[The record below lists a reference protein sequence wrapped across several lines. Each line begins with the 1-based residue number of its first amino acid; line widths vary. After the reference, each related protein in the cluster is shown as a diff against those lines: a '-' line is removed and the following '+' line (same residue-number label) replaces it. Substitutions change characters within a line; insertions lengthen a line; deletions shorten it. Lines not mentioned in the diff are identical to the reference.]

1 MEALT
6 ILDTTLRDGSQSENI
21 SFSVEDKLAITRKLD
36 EFGVHYIEGGWPGSN
51 PKDILYFKHARDLDL
66 QNAKLVAFGSVRH
79 KNNQIDKDP
88 NIQALLQA
96 ETPVVSLFGKSWLL
110 HVKNALNA
118 TPEENL
124 EMIYD
129 SVAFFNSQGR
139 EVLYDAEHFFSG
151 YEDDAEYAI
160 STLKAAERG
169 GADVIILCDTNG
181 GTLPSRIAE
190 IITEI
195 KGLISTPIGIH
206 AHNDSELAV
215 ANTLAAVTAGASQIH
230 GTINGY
236 GERCGNAN
244 LCSIIPNLQL
254 KMGVPCVSSEQ
265 LEKITYLSD
274 YIAEIANVSHRS
286 ESAFVGKSAFAHK
299 GGVHVHA
306 VMKDTTTY
314 EHIPPKALGNSR
326 RILVSDLSGK
336 SNILYKAEELSV
348 DLEKHRDK
356 LPRIVNLLKKK
367 EHEGYAYEAAEGSLE
382 LMIRQTTE
390 EWKGYFELGGFRIM
404 MEKEPKGFPRSEA
417 TIRLKVAGQ
426 IEHIAAEGNGPVAA
440 LDNALRKAL
449 LNFYPEIEGVH
460 LTDYKVRVLNQK
472 GGTSAKV
479 RVLINFRAGDFAW
492 GTVGVSENIIEASWQ
507 ALTDGYSYF
516 LLKRGPSNRN
526 GHTKENVLQDAI
538 VNN

>member
-1 MEALT
+1 MEQFT

-21 SFSVEDKLAITRKLD
+21 SFSVEDKLAITKKLD
-36 EFGVHYIEGGWPGSN
+36 DFGIHYIEGGWPGSN
-51 PKDILYFKHARDLDL
+51 PKDILYFKEAKTL
-66 QNAKLVAFGSVRH
+66 QLKNAKLVAFGSVRH
-79 KNNQIDKDP
+79 KNNQTEKDP
-88 NIQALLQA
+88 NIQSLLLA
-96 ETPVVSLFGKSWLL
+96 ETPAVSLFGKSWLL

-118 TPEENL
+118 SPEENL
-124 EMIYD
+124 GMIYD
-129 SVAFFNSQGR
+129 SVAFFNSKGR

-151 YEDDAEYAI
+151 FEDDPEYAM

-169 GADVIILCDTNG
+169 GADIIILCDTNG
-181 GTLPSRIAE
+181 GTLPTRISE
-190 IITEI
+190 IVKEA
-195 KGLISTPIGIH
+195 KGQLSTPLGIH

-215 ANTLAAVTAGASQIH
+215 ANTLAAVTAGCEHVH

-254 KMGVPCVSSEQ
+254 KMGIHCTSAEQ
-265 LEKITYLSD
+265 LTKLTYLSD
-274 YIAEIANVSHRS
+274 YVAEIANVSHRN
-286 ESAFVGKSAFAHK
+286 ESPFVGKSAFAHK

-306 VMKDTTTY
+306 VMKDSTTY
-314 EHIPPKALGNSR
+314 EHLPPKSLGNSR

-348 DLEKHRDK
+348 DLEKHKDK
-356 LPRIVNLLKKK
+356 LPRIVNMLKKK
-367 EHEGYAYEAAEGSLE
+367 EHEGYTYEAAEGSLE

-390 EWKGYFELGGFRIM
+390 EWVGYFELGGFRIM

-417 TIRLKVAGQ
+417 TIRLHVGGKT
-426 IEHIAAEGNGPVAA
+426 EHIAAEGNGPVAA

-449 LNFYPEIEGVH
+449 FSFYPEIEGVH

-479 RVLINFRAGDFAW
+479 RVLINFRAGEFGW

-516 LLKRGPSNRN
+516 LLKRSPSNRN
-526 GHTKENVLQDAI
+526 GHSKDKVRPEAM